1 MAALTIFE
9 RVGDTFASWLVLLNI
24 ELLSDEFEIY
34 ILICFCP
41 VFVKGSA
48 LLRGKAGIFHISLVP
63 QDQSK

>member
-9 RVGDTFASWLVLLNI
+9 RVGDTFASWLVLLII
-24 ELLSDEFEIY
+24 EILLEELRCIY
-34 ILICFCP
+34 LCCFCL

-48 LLRGKAGIFHISLVP
+48 LLRGKAGFFHISLVP